1 MEEYAQMS
9 DFDFCEYAVEKKKE
23 GAYRN
28 WLCAAA
34 ILSLVFAV
42 CFFFFILPAV
52 GFTAGLLIFGIVCV
66 VLWYFSRY
74 TYIEYEY
81 SVSGEFFSFA
91 SIYAKQ
97 YRKEIVV
104 IDLKKSAR
112 KIAPYNGE
120 FDGLKVTSV
129 TDMRSSAKA
138 SNSYYVVYTEDKEQ
152 RAILFDATKK
162 TVNTLFRQV
171 PSVVT
176 RSNELPEE

>member
-23 GAYRN
+23 GSYRT

-42 CFFFFILPAV
+42 CFFLFILPAV
-52 GFTAGLLIFGIVCV
+52 GFTAGILIFGIVCA

-97 YRKEIVV
+97 YRKEIVA

-112 KIAPYNGE
+112 KIAPYSGD
-120 FDGLKVTSV
+120 FDGLKVASV

-152 RAILFDATKK
+152 KAILFDATKK
-162 TVNTLFRQV
+162 TVNSLFRQV
-171 PSVVT
+171 PSAVT